1 MQLNLISEDS
11 GVARLECEGQI
22 TQNDF
27 DPGDDPMTSV
37 LGMEGFARK
46 VLLNLEKTSYID
58 SSGISW
64 LVVCHKKFLQAGGR
78 LILHTIPPM
87 VNHVL
92 QLLRL
97 HSIMHIA
104 ADEAAA
110 RAMVGGANQ

>member
-1 MQLNLISEDS
+1 MQLTLISEEEAL
-11 GVARLECEGQI
+11 ARLECEGQI

-27 DPGDDPMTSV
+27 DPGDDPMASV
-37 LGMEGFARK
+37 LGSHGFSRQ

-64 LVVCHKKFLQAGGR
+64 LVVCHKKFLQGGGR
-78 LILHTIPPM
+78 LVLHTIPPM
-87 VNHVL
+87 VNHVI

-104 ADEAAA
+104 ADEASA
-110 RAMVGGANQ
+110 RAMVLGVKK

>member
-1 MQLNLISEDS
+1 MQLTLISQDS
-11 GVARLECEGQI
+11 GLARLECEGQI

-27 DPGDDPMTSV
+27 EPGDDPMVSV
-37 LGMEGFARK
+37 LGSEGFSRK

-64 LVVCHKKFLQAGGR
+64 LVICHKKFLQGGGR

-97 HSIMHIA
+97 NSIMHIA
-104 ADEAAA
+104 ADEASA
-110 RAMVGGANQ
+110 RAMVGGANR